1 MEHTRNNVVIWSWYP
16 NDELDVAELIG
27 FDLYGGAVVKRRYYD
42 RNRFRENDFNVIV
55 INHFFHDHG
64 KPRGKED
71 LSFADLII
79 HYTTEVLIGPWE
91 KYTKVLQE
99 HFHNQGRIQKFLDH
113 GILSVDNPDK
123 QRIMICGSMSFNN
136 DLKERFNKL
145 GFSEG
150 NKKTQGTFVQ
160 EKAFVG

>member
-1 MEHTRNNVVIWSWYP
+1 MEHTKNNVVIWSWYP

-27 FDLYGGAVVKRRYYD
+27 FDLYGGAVIKRRYYD

-79 HYTTEVLIGPWE
+79 LVSLLRLLLSNALEV
-91 KYTKVLQE
+91 VLYWS
-99 HFHNQGRIQKFLDH
+99 GVK
-113 GILSVDNPDK
+113 SY
-123 QRIMICGSMSFNN
+123 C
-136 DLKERFNKL
+136 
-145 GFSEG
+145 
-150 NKKTQGTFVQ
+150 
-160 EKAFVG
+160 

>member
-1 MEHTRNNVVIWSWYP
+1 M
-16 NDELDVAELIG
+16 
-27 FDLYGGAVVKRRYYD
+27 
-42 RNRFRENDFNVIV
+42 
-55 INHFFHDHG
+55 DHG
-64 KPRGKED
+64 
-71 LSFADLII
+71 
-79 HYTTEVLIGPWE
+79 V
-91 KYTKVLQE
+91 
-99 HFHNQGRIQKFLDH
+99 
-113 GILSVDNPDK
+113 LSVDNPDK